1 VPSDGHRRWRD
12 RLPLI
17 PPNPLRSEAG
27 AFGFLMWFVAVV
39 AVIVVVVLVIK
50 AL

>member
-1 VPSDGHRRWRD
+1 VPSNGHRRWRD

-39 AVIVVVVLVIK
+39 AVIAVVVLVIK